1 MTAENVQKRT
11 LGVSSPPAALA
22 APNWFLALSGV
33 AVASGWTAW
42 WRRRAT
48 TRTPGSAC
56 VSDERSPARLVL
68 LLYATAIVAAGAGWR
83 HIDPLPLKLLG
94 ER

>member
-11 LGVSSPPAALA
+11 PGVSSPPAALA
-22 APNWFLALSGV
+22 APNWFLVLSGV
-33 AVASGWTAW
+33 AFASGWTAW

-56 VSDERSPARLVL
+56 VSDERSPARRLVR
-68 LLYATAIVAAGAGWR
+68 LLYVTAIVAAAGWR